1 MPTRRRR
8 WRAAAA
14 LLLLTWAALGVA
26 EGPDLTQRGIY
37 TDNAFLGVGEP
48 RDPGIRI
55 DGRSPWTVQT
65 DLTLREIYTDNAF
78 LGVGEPRHDFVTE
91 VTPGIRIDGRSPRLT
106 ANFSYRPSALFYAR
120 NDQANDVVNNLA
132 AFARLEAVERFFF
145 VEAFGD
151 IRQSF
156 FSPFAPRPGEIAIN
170 TANRT
175 ETRTIGLS
183 PYIRGRL
190 GTGFEYELRNRHTWT
205 ESENDA
211 FGDFYTRDWFGRL
224 ASPVHLFGWALEYY
238 DTLTQVEDDF
248 ARRPDQESWLY
259 RARLFYQPDPAWRF
273 SVSAGEE
280 ENNYVLQQTL
290 RETIYGAGVT
300 WNPGPRTSAE
310 FQYEHRFFGPS
321 RLARVSHRTRLTAWN
336 LLYSRGTSTYQDEVL
351 RLPPGNTTALLD
363 AIFAARI
370 PDPVARRAA
379 VEEFVRSTG
388 TPATLSSS
396 LAFYTQRVYLREGIE
411 ASFSILGVRNSIT
424 FTAFYSE
431 NSNISADALAF
442 LPDAFLFADRFDE
455 RGFRARADHKLTPSS
470 TLSASAARID
480 SRRIDPPGP
489 KSRNDYVTLTLN
501 HVASPKTNVFAGVS
515 ITRFDS
521 EDSVFADNQD
531 ANSVFVG
538 LTHRF

>member
-1 MPTRRRR
+1 MPTRPRS
-8 WRAAAA
+8 WRAAAG
-14 LLLLTWAALGVA
+14 LLLLTWAPLGA
-26 EGPDLTQRGIY
+26 AQYGLQPDLP
-37 TDNAFLGVGEP
+37 LGTAG
-48 RDPGIRI
+48 
-55 DGRSPWTVQT
+55 WTVQT

-91 VTPGIRIDGRSPRLT
+91 VTPGIRINGRSPRLT

-132 AFARLEAVERFFF
+132 AFARLEAIERFFF
-145 VEAFGD
+145 VEAFGN
-151 IRQSF
+151 ISQSF

-175 ETRTIGLS
+175 ETSTVGLS
-183 PYIRGRL
+183 PYLRGRL
-190 GTGFEYELRNRHTWT
+190 GAGFEYELRNRHTWT
-205 ESENDA
+205 RTDNNNL
-211 FGDFYTRDWFGRL
+211 GDFYTRDWFGRF
-224 ASPVHLFGWALEYY
+224 ASPMRLFGWALEYY
-238 DTLTQVEDDF
+238 DTVTEVEDDL
-248 ARRPDQESWLY
+248 ARRPDQESRLY
-259 RARLFYQPDPAWRF
+259 RARLYYQPDPAWRF

-280 ENNYVLQQTL
+280 ENNYIARQTQ
-290 RETIYGAGVT
+290 RDTIYGAGVA

-321 RLARVSHRTRLTAWN
+321 RLARVNHRTRLTAWN
-336 LLYSRGTSTYQDEVL
+336 LAYSRNTSTYQEEVL
-351 RLPPGNTTALLD
+351 RIPPGNTTALLN

-370 PDPVARRAA
+370 PDPTQRRAA
-379 VEEFVRSTG
+379 VEEFMRGSG

-396 LAFYTQRVYLREGIE
+396 LAFYTQRVYLREAIE
-411 ASFSILGVRNSIT
+411 ASFGILGVRNSIT
-424 FTAFYSE
+424 FTAFYAE
-431 NSNISADALAF
+431 NSNISADVIF
-442 LPDAFLFADRFDE
+442 LPDAFLFANRFDE
-455 RGFRARADHKLTPSS
+455 RGFIARFDHKLTPVT
-470 TLSASAARID
+470 TLSASAHRVD
-480 SRRIDPPGP
+480 TRRIDPPGP

-531 ANSVFVG
+531 ANSLFVG

>member
-1 MPTRRRR
+1 M
-8 WRAAAA
+8 AAR
-14 LLLLTWAALGVA
+14 LLLLTWAPLGA
-26 EGPDLTQRGIY
+26 AQGPVRTDPGAREIY
-37 TDNAFLGVGEP
+37 TDNVFLGAGDP
-48 RDPGIRI
+48 RDPASRV

-78 LGVGEPRHDFVTE
+78 LGVGDPRHDFVTE
-91 VTPGIRIDGRSPRLT
+91 VTPGIRIDGRSLRLT

-145 VEAFGD
+145 VEALGS
-151 IRQSF
+151 ISQSF

-175 ETRTIGLS
+175 ETSTVGIS
-183 PYIRGRL
+183 PYLRSTL
-190 GTGFEYELRNRHTWT
+190 GAGFEYELRNRHTWT
-205 ESENDA
+205 RTDSNNL
-211 FGDFYTRDWFGRL
+211 GHFYTRDWFGRF
-224 ASPVHLFGWALEYY
+224 ASPVRLFGWALEYY
-238 DTLTQVEDDF
+238 DTVTEVEDEL

-259 RARLFYQPDPAWRF
+259 RARLYYQPDPAWRF

-280 ENNYVLQQTL
+280 ENNYIAQQTQ
-290 RETIYGAGVT
+290 RDTIYGAGVT
-300 WNPGPRTSAE
+300 WNPNARTSAE
-310 FQYEHRFFGPS
+310 FQYEHRVFGPS
-321 RLARVSHRTRLTAWN
+321 RLARVNHRTRLTAWN
-336 LLYSRGTSTYQDEVL
+336 LVYSRNTSTFQEEVL

-370 PDPVARRAA
+370 PDPAQRRAA
-379 VEEFVRSTG
+379 VEEFVRGSG

-411 ASFSILGVRNSIT
+411 ASFGILGVRNSIT
-424 FTAFYSE
+424 FTAFYAE

-442 LPDAFLFADRFDE
+442 LPDAFLFARRFDE
-455 RGFRARADHKLTPSS
+455 RGFAARFDHKLAPFT
-470 TLSASAARID
+470 TLSAGANRID
-480 SRRIDPPGP
+480 TRQNDPPGP
-489 KSRNDYVTLTLN
+489 KSRNDYLTLTLN
-501 HVASPKTNVFAGVS
+501 HLASPKTTAFAGVS

-531 ANSVFVG
+531 ANSIFVG